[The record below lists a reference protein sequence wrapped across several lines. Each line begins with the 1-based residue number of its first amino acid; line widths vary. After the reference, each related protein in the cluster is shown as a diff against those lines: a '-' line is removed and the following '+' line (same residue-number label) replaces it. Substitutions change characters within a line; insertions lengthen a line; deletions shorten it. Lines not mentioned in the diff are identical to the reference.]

1 MYKYLIKNDKYD
13 SKFVI
18 ANDVQDA
25 IKKYYDYLQTHLNY
39 DVSPAEILSG
49 VTNVSLED
57 IYKEEDYII

>member
-25 IKKYYDYLQTHLNY
+25 IKKYHDYLQANLNY
-39 DVSPAEILSG
+39 DVSPAEILRG